1 MTACTGSVRCLAGAA
16 GCISPACLC
25 TASGLGQVL
34 LAGLLPSGRASFKDC
49 MLSPLPSIS
58 KNLTGQEFHGAAYH
72 DPEDKTRRYNKQSY
86 GRCQAWGHD
95 FLGHRFGW
103 GPHRFACLSHPCRVS
118 GPFLINLI
126 VLNSDG
132 GSHVGHGPFCLG
144 NDFSHVFLRLF
155 LGGFGCMAVGCAR
168 SSLLDYRSG
177 GHCPC
182 QRAPFCPMTASW
194 FRRRGGATRRWP
206 VGCLVD

>member
-1 MTACTGSVRCLAGAA
+1 M
-16 GCISPACLC
+16 SPACLC

-34 LAGLLPSGRASFKDC
+34 LAGLLPSGRASFGASFKDC
-49 MLSPLPSIS
+49 MLSAFPSIS
-58 KNLTGQEFHGAAYH
+58 KNLTGQEFHGTAYH

-132 GSHVGHGPFCLG
+132 GSYIYLSAGWTKA
-144 NDFSHVFLRLF
+144 
-155 LGGFGCMAVGCAR
+155 GGQ
-168 SSLLDYRSG
+168 G
-177 GHCPC
+177 G
-182 QRAPFCPMTASW
+182 QRRKADDDDDDEPTAP
-194 FRRRGGATRRWP
+194 R
-206 VGCLVD
+206 

>member
-1 MTACTGSVRCLAGAA
+1 MRRTVGEPGMPLHGKWLGPGALGRSASIRAG
-16 GCISPACLC
+16 IVW
-25 TASGLGQVL
+25 ASFG
-34 LAGLLPSGRASFKDC
+34 ASFKDC
-49 MLSPLPSIS
+49 MLSAFPSTS
-58 KNLTGQEFHGAAYH
+58 KNLTGQEFHGTAYH

-132 GSHVGHGPFCLG
+132 GSHDCIYLTNLQGEYTPQLAIVCLPSSEH
-144 NDFSHVFLRLF
+144 DDQIPTKKLVPYRD
-155 LGGFGCMAVGCAR
+155 LGFETTSYCN
-168 SSLLDYRSG
+168 
-177 GHCPC
+177 
-182 QRAPFCPMTASW
+182 T
-194 FRRRGGATRRWP
+194 
-206 VGCLVD
+206 

>member
-1 MTACTGSVRCLAGAA
+1 MRRTVGEPGMPLHGKWLGPGALGRSASIRAG
-16 GCISPACLC
+16 IVW
-25 TASGLGQVL
+25 ASFG
-34 LAGLLPSGRASFKDC
+34 ASFKDC
-49 MLSPLPSIS
+49 MLSAFPSTS
-58 KNLTGQEFHGAAYH
+58 KNLTGQEFHGTAYH

-132 GSHVGHGPFCLG
+132 IYIHRFSLSH
-144 NDFSHVFLRLF
+144 LF
-155 LGGFGCMAVGCAR
+155 LDVETSILKRQLTCKMFGVT
-168 SSLLDYRSG
+168 SSCSPLLL
-177 GHCPC
+177 CFTP
-182 QRAPFCPMTASW
+182 
-194 FRRRGGATRRWP
+194 
-206 VGCLVD
+206 

>member
-1 MTACTGSVRCLAGAA
+1 MRRTVGEPGMPLHGKWLGPGALGRSASIRAG
-16 GCISPACLC
+16 I
-25 TASGLGQVL
+25 VW
-34 LAGLLPSGRASFKDC
+34 ASFKDC
-49 MLSPLPSIS
+49 TPSAFPSIS
-58 KNLTGQEFHGAAYH
+58 KNTGQEFHGTAYH

-132 GSHVGHGPFCLG
+132 GSYVSTC
-144 NDFSHVFLRLF
+144 FLLRKNNQMRNEEMCCDDGIMSQGANEDALN
-155 LGGFGCMAVGCAR
+155 LVKDHA
-168 SSLLDYRSG
+168 YR
-177 GHCPC
+177 PTA
-182 QRAPFCPMTASW
+182 APSCY
-194 FRRRGGATRRWP
+194 G
-206 VGCLVD
+206 

>member
-1 MTACTGSVRCLAGAA
+1 MTACTGRRCLAGAA
-16 GCISPACLC
+16 DWLGPGALGRSACIR
-25 TASGLGQVL
+25 
-34 LAGLLPSGRASFKDC
+34 AGIVWASFKDC
-49 MLSPLPSIS
+49 MLSAFPSIS
-58 KNLTGQEFHGAAYH
+58 KNLTGQEFHGTAYH

-132 GSHVGHGPFCLG
+132 GSYHLSEKPFVIIIL
-144 NDFSHVFLRLF
+144 
-155 LGGFGCMAVGCAR
+155 
-168 SSLLDYRSG
+168 SSPFQLLPRK
-177 GHCPC
+177 
-182 QRAPFCPMTASW
+182 F
-194 FRRRGGATRRWP
+194 
-206 VGCLVD
+206 

>member
-1 MTACTGSVRCLAGAA
+1 MRRTVGEPGMPLHGKWLGPGALGRSASIRAG
-16 GCISPACLC
+16 IVW
-25 TASGLGQVL
+25 ASFG
-34 LAGLLPSGRASFKDC
+34 ASFKDC
-49 MLSPLPSIS
+49 MLSAFPSIS
-58 KNLTGQEFHGAAYH
+58 KNLTGLTGQEFHGTAYH

-132 GSHVGHGPFCLG
+132 GSYASPIPNILAVLIYVQHPVAFDISSSTGGAG
-144 NDFSHVFLRLF
+144 NGSE
-155 LGGFGCMAVGCAR
+155 A
-168 SSLLDYRSG
+168 SLLSG
-177 GHCPC
+177 SPRCDPC
-182 QRAPFCPMTASW
+182 CSDGRQPPLTH
-194 FRRRGGATRRWP
+194 
-206 VGCLVD
+206 

>member
-1 MTACTGSVRCLAGAA
+1 MRRTVGEPGMPLHGKWLGPGALGRSASIRAG
-16 GCISPACLC
+16 IVW
-25 TASGLGQVL
+25 ASFG
-34 LAGLLPSGRASFKDC
+34 ASFKDC
-49 MLSPLPSIS
+49 MLSAFPSTS
-58 KNLTGQEFHGAAYH
+58 KNLTGQEFHGTAYH

-132 GSHVGHGPFCLG
+132 GSYKYCIIGPFLISYHVQLG
-144 NDFSHVFLRLF
+144 MP
-155 LGGFGCMAVGCAR
+155 G
-168 SSLLDYRSG
+168 
-177 GHCPC
+177 
-182 QRAPFCPMTASW
+182 APHTEQEW
-194 FRRRGGATRRWP
+194 TR
-206 VGCLVD
+206 

>member
-1 MTACTGSVRCLAGAA
+1 MKNTLMFKVPLGPGALGRSASIRAG
-16 GCISPACLC
+16 IVW
-25 TASGLGQVL
+25 ASFG
-34 LAGLLPSGRASFKDC
+34 ASFKDC
-49 MLSPLPSIS
+49 MLSAFPSIS
-58 KNLTGQEFHGAAYH
+58 KNLTGQEFHGTAYH

-132 GSHVGHGPFCLG
+132 GSYI
-144 NDFSHVFLRLF
+144 
-155 LGGFGCMAVGCAR
+155 
-168 SSLLDYRSG
+168 SLPIFQ
-177 GHCPC
+177 HP
-182 QRAPFCPMTASW
+182 
-194 FRRRGGATRRWP
+194 P
-206 VGCLVD
+206 VGDVFYLLGVFDLSENHLFVGFSCSLFNDGKRITQRKKGHTVDG

>member
-1 MTACTGSVRCLAGAA
+1 MPLRGKWLGPGALGRSASIRAG
-16 GCISPACLC
+16 IVW
-25 TASGLGQVL
+25 ASFG
-34 LAGLLPSGRASFKDC
+34 ASFKDC
-49 MLSPLPSIS
+49 MPSAFPSIS
-58 KNLTGQEFHGAAYH
+58 KNLTGQEFHGTAYH

-132 GSHVGHGPFCLG
+132 GSYELITCKSDCMQLLYNPISRHFG
-144 NDFSHVFLRLF
+144 RL
-155 LGGFGCMAVGCAR
+155 
-168 SSLLDYRSG
+168 
-177 GHCPC
+177 P
-182 QRAPFCPMTASW
+182 PK
-194 FRRRGGATRRWP
+194 
-206 VGCLVD
+206 

>member
-1 MTACTGSVRCLAGAA
+1 MRRT
-16 GCISPACLC
+16 
-25 TASGLGQVL
+25 GLGQVL
-34 LAGLLPSGRASFKDC
+34 LAGLLASGRASFGHRSGHRSKTAF
-49 MLSPLPSIS
+49 PSIS
-58 KNLTGQEFHGAAYH
+58 KNLTGQEFHGTAYH

-132 GSHVGHGPFCLG
+132 GS
-144 NDFSHVFLRLF
+144 
-155 LGGFGCMAVGCAR
+155 
-168 SSLLDYRSG
+168 YIYIYI
-177 GHCPC
+177 
-182 QRAPFCPMTASW
+182 
-194 FRRRGGATRRWP
+194 
-206 VGCLVD
+206 

>member
-1 MTACTGSVRCLAGAA
+1 M
-16 GCISPACLC
+16 SPACLC

-34 LAGLLPSGRASFKDC
+34 LAGLLPSGRASFGHRSGHRSKTAC
-49 MLSPLPSIS
+49 CLPFPGIS

-72 DPEDKTRRYNKQSY
+72 DPEDKARRYNKQSY
-86 GRCQAWGHD
+86 GRGRAWGHD

-132 GSHVGHGPFCLG
+132 GSYVL
-144 NDFSHVFLRLF
+144 
-155 LGGFGCMAVGCAR
+155 
-168 SSLLDYRSG
+168 
-177 GHCPC
+177 
-182 QRAPFCPMTASW
+182 
-194 FRRRGGATRRWP
+194 
-206 VGCLVD
+206 

>member
-1 MTACTGSVRCLAGAA
+1 MRRQCKVLGWRSAGRGSMEGKWLGPVGA
-16 GCISPACLC
+16 SL
-25 TASGLGQVL
+25 
-34 LAGLLPSGRASFKDC
+34 KDC
-49 MLSPLPSIS
+49 MLSAFPSIS

-132 GSHVGHGPFCLG
+132 GSYAFGMPF
-144 NDFSHVFLRLF
+144 
-155 LGGFGCMAVGCAR
+155 
-168 SSLLDYRSG
+168 
-177 GHCPC
+177 
-182 QRAPFCPMTASW
+182 
-194 FRRRGGATRRWP
+194 
-206 VGCLVD
+206 

>member
-1 MTACTGSVRCLAGAA
+1 MEGSAGPAQLRIVGHDRVHWQCEVLGWCGGLYKPGMPLHGKWLGPGALGRSASIRA
-16 GCISPACLC
+16 GIVW
-25 TASGLGQVL
+25 ASFG
-34 LAGLLPSGRASFKDC
+34 ASFKDC

-132 GSHVGHGPFCLG
+132 GSYILG
-144 NDFSHVFLRLF
+144 NTLDASEMRRSPVEFDRFDSLSHYLQGFSTIGGWPWDF
-155 LGGFGCMAVGCAR
+155 
-168 SSLLDYRSG
+168 
-177 GHCPC
+177 
-182 QRAPFCPMTASW
+182 
-194 FRRRGGATRRWP
+194 
-206 VGCLVD
+206 

>member
-1 MTACTGSVRCLAGAA
+1 MRRTVGEPGMPLHGKWLGPGALGRSASIRAGIAW
-16 GCISPACLC
+16 
-25 TASGLGQVL
+25 ASL
-34 LAGLLPSGRASFKDC
+34 KDC
-49 MLSPLPSIS
+49 TLSAFPSIS
-58 KNLTGQEFHGAAYH
+58 KNTGQEFHGTAYH

-132 GSHVGHGPFCLG
+132 GSYTYYIHCCPYSDIQALPHEWSEITDPLCFFFCTQK
-144 NDFSHVFLRLF
+144 
-155 LGGFGCMAVGCAR
+155 
-168 SSLLDYRSG
+168 
-177 GHCPC
+177 P
-182 QRAPFCPMTASW
+182 
-194 FRRRGGATRRWP
+194 
-206 VGCLVD
+206 

>member
-1 MTACTGSVRCLAGAA
+1 MRRTVGEPGMPLHGKWLGPGALGRSACIRAG
-16 GCISPACLC
+16 IVW
-25 TASGLGQVL
+25 ASFG
-34 LAGLLPSGRASFKDC
+34 ASFKDC
-49 MLSPLPSIS
+49 MLSAFPSIS
-58 KNLTGQEFHGAAYH
+58 KNLTGQEFHGTAYH

-132 GSHVGHGPFCLG
+132 GSYESPLSSTTRGLITIMTFFNVPSPPCCLALYQQATHSTCGP
-144 NDFSHVFLRLF
+144 S
-155 LGGFGCMAVGCAR
+155 
-168 SSLLDYRSG
+168 
-177 GHCPC
+177 
-182 QRAPFCPMTASW
+182 
-194 FRRRGGATRRWP
+194 P
-206 VGCLVD
+206 VS